1 MFLKNR
7 MITLGIAVAI
17 VGLIGMTAVAQ
28 NPAPGQGIP
37 LQLLQPETD
46 AAEQFTVP
54 DGTPEEILKWI
65 SSTLEKPPAATD
77 PASLEKFR
85 LDISNALV
93 EATDKILAGKPTEE
107 QLSDA
112 VRYRILA
119 LTVLERLEIPGA
131 TDKIKALLEKLK
143 KDGMTEL
150 ARQTEAF
157 LLQGELQRS
166 MAAGPEAI
174 KAVITKMTKFVET
187 AEKPGPAELS
197 LAMNVTRIIE
207 AIGTEEEAAQAYETF
222 GKVFAKS
229 DIPQIAELAKKMTG
243 AARRLRIV
251 GKPMELTGEFM
262 DGTKLDWDSYRGK
275 VVLVQFWATWCG
287 PCKMEIENILP
298 YYKAYHDKG
307 FEVLGINCDDQ
318 SEPVTLFLETK
329 PLPWKNLFSTD
340 PDAAGMDNPNAT
352 YYGVLGIPQLMLV
365 DKEGKV
371 VSTTCRGPQLGVE
384 LAKLL
389 GPPEEDAPAE
399 EEAAPAAGP
408 APAE

>member
-1 MFLKNR
+1 MILKTR
-7 MITLGIAVAI
+7 IISLGLAAI
-17 VGLIGMTAVAQ
+17 VMGFICPNAFAQ
-28 NPAPGQGIP
+28 DNAPGQGVP
-37 LQLLQPETD
+37 MQLIKPEADT
-46 AAEQFTVP
+46 ANQFTVP

-65 SSTLEKPPAATD
+65 DQTLEKPPAATD

-85 LDISNALV
+85 LDISKALV
-93 EATDKILAGKPTEE
+93 EATDKIMAGEPTEE

-119 LTVLERLEIPGA
+119 LSVLERLGVEGSVK
-131 TDKIKALLEKLK
+131 KIEALLEKLK
-143 KDGMTEL
+143 ADGMTEL

-157 LLQGELQRS
+157 LLQSELQRAMS
-166 MAAGPEAI
+166 SGPEAM
-174 KAVITKMTKFVET
+174 KAVIAKMTKFVET

-207 AIGTEEEAAQAYETF
+207 AIGTDEEAAQAYETF

-229 DIPQIAELAKKMTG
+229 EIPQIAKLAATMTG
-243 AARRLRIV
+243 AARRLRLV
-251 GKPMELTGEFM
+251 GKPLELSGEYL
-262 DGTKLDWDSYRGK
+262 DGTKLDWASYRGK

-298 YYKAYHDKG
+298 YYKAYHSKG
-307 FEVLGINCDDQ
+307 FEVLGINCDDER
-318 SEPVTLFLETK
+318 EPVDMFLQNK
-329 PLPWKNLFSTD
+329 PLPWRNIFSTD
-340 PDAAGMDNPNAT
+340 PEAAGMENPMAV
-352 YYGVLGIPQLMLV
+352 YYGVLGIPQLILV

-389 GPPEEDAPAE
+389 GPIEEDKDTPSDEPPATE
-399 EEAAPAAGP
+399 
-408 APAE
+408 